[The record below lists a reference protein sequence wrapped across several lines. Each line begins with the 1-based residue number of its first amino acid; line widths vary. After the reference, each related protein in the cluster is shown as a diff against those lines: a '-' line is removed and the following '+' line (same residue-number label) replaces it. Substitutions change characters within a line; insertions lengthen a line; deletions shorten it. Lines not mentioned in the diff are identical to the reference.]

1 MYFSFWD
8 WLNKPLPRGDT
19 FRRGKGL
26 SLIRY
31 GCLICMLSSRTSFSY
46 CNQNCDDF
54 SLLNTSMSGSDS
66 VSLKCRLHTQV
77 QEDTT
82 LPKHYAGAM
91 THRALAKG
99 MLMFMQLL
107 MSYEYSTA
115 SPSESGE
122 GGVENYRIKRAYFPS
137 APSPDG
143 KMVTL
148 DYWTIIRHLRTKV
161 RIIVWCVCLLTLI
174 LLEPFMAQG
183 QS

>member
-1 MYFSFWD
+1 MSFSLWD
-8 WLNKPLPRGDT
+8 WLNKPLPRGGT
-19 FRRGKGL
+19 FRRGIGL

-31 GCLICMLSSRTSFSY
+31 GCLICTLSSETSCSC
-46 CNQNCDDF
+46 CNQSCDDF

-66 VSLKCRLHTQV
+66 ISSECSLHTQV

-99 MLMFMQLL
+99 MLLMFMRLP
-107 MSYEYSTA
+107 MSYEYGNALPS
-115 SPSESGE
+115 SESGE

-143 KMVTL
+143 WMGNL
-148 DYWTIIRHLRTKV
+148 DYWITACYLRTKV
-161 RIIVWCVCLLTLI
+161 RVCMCIVIGLLPCAI
-174 LLEPFMAQG
+174 LAQG
-183 QS
+183 LS